1 MEILWIVEKRPDKK
15 FPYRLTIRQDNEDI
29 LVLLVQDRW
38 PGQRGNIFCIRET
51 QKDENA
57 KLEEVERVNIIS
69 IRRYGKRISVVLDR
83 AKEKRCDFI
92 FLKKKYKNK
101 EGEYEQIFWRTQ
113 KAISENRPKVKL
125 STYYSGKLNI
135 IIDSGER
142 YPWKFPNCYVE
153 RDKLPAGDYALKG
166 ENGLIAVV
174 ERKSF
179 ENIIAELGKMPAFH
193 QQLGELS
200 LYKYS
205 ALVIEANYSDFFK
218 PEKLKFYSPTF
229 TSKAIAELCAYHP
242 KLQITFSGNR
252 KLANEWTYKFFQAV
266 AANEQDKI
274 PQISEVI
281 ARYEYKMKRID
292 FFALKEKV
300 KNEMPQE
307 FNLKELKEKFPDIGS
322 KVLRKIIYAFKKNK
336 LIESVG
342 YGRYRKINQTST
354 QSENK

>member
-1 MEILWIVEKRPDKK
+1 MKILWIVEKRTDQK

-38 PGQRGNIFCIRET
+38 PGQKGNIFCLREM
-51 QKDENA
+51 KKNENE
-57 KLEEVERVNIIS
+57 KLQEVERVNIIS

-113 KAISENRPKVKL
+113 KAITENRPKVKL

-142 YPWKFPNCYVE
+142 YSWKFTNCYVE

-179 ENIIAELGKMPAFH
+179 ENIIAEFGKMPAFH

-200 LYKYS
+200 VYKYS

-218 PEKLKFYSPTF
+218 PEKLKFYSPAF
-229 TSKAIAELCAYHP
+229 TSKAIAELSAYHP
-242 KLQITFSGNR
+242 KLQIIFAGNR

-266 AANEQDKI
+266 SANEHDKI
-274 PQISEVI
+274 PQVSEVI
-281 ARYEYKMKRID
+281 AKYEYKMERLD

-307 FNLKELKEKFPDIGS
+307 FTLKELKERFPDIDME
-322 KVLRKIIYAFKKNK
+322 VLRKIIYTFKRNK
-336 LIESVG
+336 LIENTD
-342 YGRYRKINQTST
+342 YGKYRKANQTNL
-354 QSENK
+354 Q